1 MKECSN
7 TRKNDHKTGQH
18 VVQFLLNISRNI
30 DIDLKTIEDLVFHLP
45 FGTTENESIRGS
57 YSELTTNENQASFFK
72 LNLLYFRL
80 ES

>member
-30 DIDLKTIEDLVFHLP
+30 DIDSKTIEDLAFHLQ
-45 FGTTENESIRGS
+45 FGTTEN
-57 YSELTTNENQASFFK
+57 
-72 LNLLYFRL
+72 
-80 ES
+80 

>member
-30 DIDLKTIEDLVFHLP
+30 DIDSKTIEDLAFHLP
-45 FGTTENESIRGS
+45 FGTT
-57 YSELTTNENQASFFK
+57 
-72 LNLLYFRL
+72 
-80 ES
+80 

>member
-30 DIDLKTIEDLVFHLP
+30 DIDSKTTEDLAFRLP
-45 FGTTENESIRGS
+45 FGTTENGPIRVS
-57 YSELTTNENQASFFK
+57 YSELTINENQAS
-72 LNLLYFRL
+72 
-80 ES
+80 S